1 MRTDLLSK
9 RMFTAGCFGLPW
21 LWIVHAL
28 YWRHPSEDDADQGLL
43 NADDHFPQEEDAVA
57 VAMTPDE
64 IKLEA
69 AKWVQR
75 CQYGATVVCTGWV
88 AWIVAAQ
95 VLRVYGMLP
104 ASLFMLNADDQALT
118 GW

>member
-21 LWIVHAL
+21 LWTVHVL
-28 YWRHPSEDDADQGLL
+28 YWRNNHKNNEDEQQGGLL
-43 NADDHFPQEEDAVA
+43 NADDHFQDEPTQA
-57 VAMTPDE
+57 TPE
-64 IKLEA
+64 QIKAEA
-69 AKWVQR
+69 EKWVQR
-75 CQYGATVVCTGWV
+75 CQYSAVVAFTGWL
-88 AWIVAAQ
+88 AWIIISQ
-95 VLRVYGMLP
+95 VLRVNGMLP

>member
-1 MRTDLLSK
+1 
-9 RMFTAGCFGLPW
+9 MFTAGCFGLPW

-88 AWIVAAQ
+88 AWIVVAQ